1 MLKNSFTFLSSL
13 ALSLYLVSCSG
24 KRTPDYNPDIG
35 PFDEDGNYVEEWAD
49 NPPKRSG
56 GWFSKKK
63 PKKAEIEEPR
73 VVETKKPTRQLYN
86 KPKPETRPT
95 PKPVSRPKS
104 TSRPKPR
111 TTYRPKPKPKA
122 KPKPKPKPVK
132 VKPKSR
138 RHTVAKGDTLYSLS
152 RKYGVSVS
160 TIQKANGLSGTR
172 IRLGSTLLI
181 PAK

>member
-1 MLKNSFTFLSSL
+1 MLKNPFTFLSTL
-13 ALSLYLVSCSG
+13 ALSFYLVSCSG

-35 PFDEDGNYVEEWAD
+35 PFDEDGNYVEAWAD

-63 PKKAEIEEPR
+63 PKKEEVEEPK
-73 VVETKKPTRQLYN
+73 VVETKKPPRQIYN
-86 KPKPETRPT
+86 KPKQETRPT
-95 PKPVSRPKS
+95 PK
-104 TSRPKPR
+104 
-111 TTYRPKPKPKA
+111 TTYRPKPKPRPTPKA

-132 VKPKSR
+132 MKPKIR
-138 RHTVAKGDTLYSLS
+138 RHTVKKGDTLYGLS

-160 TIQKANGLSGTR
+160 AIQKANKLSGTN
-172 IRLGSTLLI
+172 IRLGSSLLI